1 MGLFKS
7 LRKTNRPATLTEGEN
22 YVAKFLE
29 DLNIE
34 YESEKVLTRLK
45 NDTKEFRRVDFYLP
59 EFDVYL
65 EYNGQ
70 WDVNEF
76 HRNRYREKR
85 RVLEQNNYS
94 LVELYPNQLGIIEY
108 SLPRNIARVL
118 SEKQNHQHLLR
129 KFRWKMVRSEGDFPD
144 YALQLLIAFILYVS
158 FVDSAGYAILL
169 PPIFILRFLKL
180 RRIWKKYDASIV
192 QPTVREDWSLVLDE
206 VKQQM
211 SYAGIRISS
220 SKLVDFFRGRNESVF
235 SELRESEHYGRFRTE
250 TDDFVEEL
258 FELKP
263 AASASN
269 SDIKSVELE
278 DIAKKI
284 REMPIAKQEV
294 EDYIRD
300 IRKEHP
306 RSHEPW
312 SQEEDNLLIEAF
324 QLVKSPGDLRPIFK
338 RTSGAIRSRIRTL
351 DL

>member
-1 MGLFKS
+1 MGLFRS
-7 LRKTNRPATLTEGEN
+7 LRKTSRPASLTEGEN

-29 DLNIE
+29 DLNIA

-85 RVLEQNNYS
+85 RVLEQNNCS

-108 SLPRNIARVL
+108 SLPRNIAKVL

-129 KFRWKMVRSEGDFPD
+129 KFRWKMVRYEGDFPD
-144 YALQLLIAFILYVS
+144 PALLIICLLLIYASITDY
-158 FVDSAGYAILL
+158 AGHALWLL
-169 PPIFILRFLKL
+169 LGLPRLLKL
-180 RRIWKKYDASIV
+180 RRIWEKYDSSTV
-192 QPTVREDWSLVLDE
+192 QPVVREDWSLVLDE

-211 SYAGIRISS
+211 SYAGIRISN

-250 TDDFVEEL
+250 TDYYVEEL
-258 FELKP
+258 FGLKP
-263 AASASN
+263 AVSVSTSAN
-269 SDIKSVELE
+269 KAGELE

-284 REMPIAKQEV
+284 REIPIAKQEV

-300 IRKEHP
+300 IRKDHP

>member
-1 MGLFKS
+1 MGLFRS
-7 LRKTNRPATLTEGEN
+7 LRKKNRPATLTEGEN

-118 SEKQNHQHLLR
+118 SEKENHPHLLGR
-129 KFRWKMVRSEGDFPD
+129 FRRKMVLGEGDFPNASD
-144 YALQLLIAFILYVS
+144 LILTIYFLWLGFSISPFLFFLFLLFIPR
-158 FVDSAGYAILL
+158 I
-169 PPIFILRFLKL
+169 IKL
-180 RRIWKKYDASIV
+180 RRIWKKYSASTIPPKV
-192 QPTVREDWSLVLDE
+192 QEDWSLVLDE

-211 SYAGIRISS
+211 SYAGIRISN
-220 SKLVDFFRGRNESVF
+220 SKLVDFLRGRNESVF

-250 TDDFVEEL
+250 TDDYVEEL
-258 FELKP
+258 FGLKP
-263 AASASN
+263 AAPAST
-269 SDIKSVELE
+269 SSVKAGELE

-300 IRKEHP
+300 IRKDHP

>member
-1 MGLFKS
+1 MGLFRS

-94 LVELYPNQLGIIEY
+94 LVELYPNQLGIIAY

-118 SEKQNHQHLLR
+118 AEKQNHQHLVR
-129 KFRWKMVRSEGDFPD
+129 KFRWKMVRYEGDFPD
-144 YALQLLIAFILYVS
+144 PALLIL
-158 FVDSAGYAILL
+158 SAIIIYASITDYPGYAVWLL
-169 PPIFILRFLKL
+169 LGLPRFIKL
-180 RRIWKKYDASIV
+180 RRIWKKYSASTIPPKV
-192 QPTVREDWSLVLDE
+192 QEDWSLVLDE

-211 SYAGIRISS
+211 SYAGIRISN

-258 FELKP
+258 FGLKP
-263 AASASN
+263 AASASH
-269 SDIKSVELE
+269 SDIKSGELE

-300 IRKEHP
+300 IRKEYP
-306 RSHEPW
+306 RSHERW

-338 RTSGAIRSRIRTL
+338 RTSGAIRTRIRAL

>member
-1 MGLFKS
+1 MV
-7 LRKTNRPATLTEGEN
+7 RYEGE
-22 YVAKFLE
+22 
-29 DLNIE
+29 
-34 YESEKVLTRLK
+34 
-45 NDTKEFRRVDFYLP
+45 
-59 EFDVYL
+59 
-65 EYNGQ
+65 
-70 WDVNEF
+70 
-76 HRNRYREKR
+76 
-85 RVLEQNNYS
+85 
-94 LVELYPNQLGIIEY
+94 
-108 SLPRNIARVL
+108 
-118 SEKQNHQHLLR
+118 
-129 KFRWKMVRSEGDFPD
+129 FPD
-144 YALQLLIAFILYVS
+144 PALLIISLLIIYASITDY
-158 FVDSAGYAILL
+158 AGYALL
-169 PPIFILRFLKL
+169 LLMGLPRLLKL

-211 SYAGIRISS
+211 SYAGIRISN

-258 FELKP
+258 FGLKP

-338 RTSGAIRSRIRTL
+338 RTSGAIRTRIRTL

>member
-1 MGLFKS
+1 MGLFRS
-7 LRKTNRPATLTEGEN
+7 LRKTIRPASLTEGEN

-29 DLNIE
+29 DLNIA
-34 YESEKVLTRLK
+34 YESEKVLTRLN

-85 RVLEQNNYS
+85 RVLEHNNCS

-108 SLPRNIARVL
+108 SLPRNLARVL
-118 SEKQNHQHLLR
+118 SEKENHPHLLR
-129 KFRWKMVRSEGDFPD
+129 RFRRKMVLGEGDFPNSSD
-144 YALQLLIAFILYVS
+144 LLGTIYILWVGLAYSPFLFFLFLMFVPRIIKLQRL
-158 FVDSAGYAILL
+158 
-169 PPIFILRFLKL
+169 
-180 RRIWKKYDASIV
+180 WKKYSASTVVPVV
-192 QPTVREDWSLVLDE
+192 QEDWSLVLDE

-211 SYAGIRISS
+211 SYAGIRNSN

-250 TDDFVEEL
+250 TDDYVEEL
-258 FELKP
+258 FGLKP
-263 AASASN
+263 TASISTSN
-269 SDIKSVELE
+269 IKAGELE

-284 REMPIAKQEV
+284 EEMPITKQEV

-300 IRKEHP
+300 IRKDHP

-351 DL
+351 EL

>member
-1 MGLFKS
+1 MGLFRS

-118 SEKQNHQHLLR
+118 SEKENHPHLLR
-129 KFRWKMVRSEGDFPD
+129 RFRRKMVLGEGDFPNAAD
-144 YALQLLIAFILYVS
+144 FFTTVYLVWLGLSFSPLLFFL
-158 FVDSAGYAILL
+158 FVLFVPRLI
-169 PPIFILRFLKL
+169 KL
-180 RRIWKKYDASIV
+180 RRIWKKYSASTIPPKV
-192 QPTVREDWSLVLDE
+192 QEDWSLVLDE

-211 SYAGIRISS
+211 SYAGIRISN

-258 FELKP
+258 FGLKP

-294 EDYIRD
+294 EDYVRE

-312 SQEEDNLLIEAF
+312 SHEEDNLLIEAF

-338 RTSGAIRSRIRTL
+338 RTSGAIRSRIRAL